1 MMHLKHI
8 STYILA
14 PVTKKTVIVLSLLL
28 LAGGGRANA
37 QNRHKKIATVEKDTI
52 PWLNGVAV
60 SVDLIGPV
68 QLMVSDY
75 GQYEASLRVNLKDK
89 YYPVFEL
96 GYGKADAF
104 DESTQIT
111 YKTSAP
117 YARLGVDWNLL
128 KNKHDDYRLFGGFRY
143 GFSYYKYDV
152 SSPPIK
158 DPVWGG
164 DAPYGAEGVSANYH
178 WLEGVIGID
187 AKIWG
192 PIRMGWSFRY
202 KRRVAHNDGDMGNTY
217 YVPGFGKQ
225 GGSRLGG
232 TFNVTFE
239 I

>member
-8 STYILA
+8 STYISA

-37 QNRHKKIATVEKDTI
+37 QDRHKKIATVEKDTI

-68 QLMVSDY
+68 QLIVSDY

-117 YARLGVDWNLL
+117 YARLG
-128 KNKHDDYRLFGGFRY
+128 
-143 GFSYYKYDV
+143 
-152 SSPPIK
+152 
-158 DPVWGG
+158 
-164 DAPYGAEGVSANYH
+164 E
-178 WLEGVIGID
+178 IG
-187 AKIWG
+187 
-192 PIRMGWSFRY
+192 R
-202 KRRVAHNDGDMGNTY
+202 AH
-217 YVPGFGKQ
+217 V
-225 GGSRLGG
+225 
-232 TFNVTFE
+232 
-239 I
+239 